1 MAISDQ
7 VRAPQG
13 PADKKAKA
21 WYALPG
27 DEVAAKL
34 GVDLGSGLSAAKAAA
49 RLRRD
54 GPNALPGSS
63 RRQLCAGKAEFQH
76 DGGERSSHRHL
87 AGRWS
92 WVCLRQGHEP
102 R

>member
-34 GVDLGSGLSAAKAAA
+34 GVDLGSGL
-49 RLRRD
+49 LTNTMIITD
-54 GPNALPGSS
+54 P
-63 RRQLCAGKAEFQH
+63 
-76 DGGERSSHRHL
+76 
-87 AGRWS
+87 
-92 WVCLRQGHEP
+92 
-102 R
+102 

>member
-34 GVDLGSGLSAAKAAA
+34 GADLGSGLSAAKAAA

-54 GPNALPGSS
+54 GPNGLPGSS
-63 RRQLCAGKAEFQH
+63 RRQL
-76 DGGERSSHRHL
+76 L
-87 AGRWS
+87 
-92 WVCLRQGHEP
+92 QGALS
-102 R
+102 

>member
-1 MAISDQ
+1 MCARHHWVHKVMAISDL

-54 GPNALPGSS
+54 GPERAAGEQPPSAL
-63 RRQLCAGKAEFQH
+63 RWE
-76 DGGERSSHRHL
+76 
-87 AGRWS
+87 GRVS
-92 WVCLRQGHEP
+92 A
-102 R
+102 